1 MKRLIYSLLL
11 IATLAFVIDRIGGM
25 IMSRLY
31 DSSKDVTLAAKMQYL
46 MNDCSQ
52 DMLLLGTSR
61 AHDHYVPAI
70 LKDSLGISVYN
81 GGFTGSG
88 NIYSQ
93 YIILNLILSH
103 HTPKIICLDV
113 RTHDFTTSDNPFGS
127 IAIFAPY
134 IGLNARADSVFRE
147 AGIYWRYVVSH
158 LYRYNARVISNI
170 FGFMFQMQKYEEN
183 GYMPIFQPP
192 HFPDTLKKSDFV
204 FSCDSNKVKYIRKF
218 ISLCREHDILL
229 VFTVSP
235 AYDIVA
241 PDQYSVLKQIAA
253 ENDIPFFDY
262 HSAGLYLDHPEY
274 FRDKNH
280 LWDKGARLFTSVFA
294 HDLKMYLDSIGF
306 FKQEVE

>member
-1 MKRLIYSLLL
+1 
-11 IATLAFVIDRIGGM
+11 
-25 IMSRLY
+25 
-31 DSSKDVTLAAKMQYL
+31 

-61 AHDHYVPAI
+61 CHQHYASSI
-70 LKDSLGISVYN
+70 LEDSLNISTYN
-81 GGFTGSG
+81 GGFSGSG

-93 YIILNLILSH
+93 YIVLNHTLSH
-103 HTPKIICLDV
+103 HTPKIVCLDV
-113 RTHDFTTSDNPFGS
+113 RANDFTTSNAFGS
-127 IAIFAPY
+127 ITLFAPY
-134 IGLNARADSVFRE
+134 IGLNACADSVFRE
-147 AGIYWRYVVSH
+147 AGIYWRYEVSH

-170 FGFMFQMQKYEEN
+170 FGFLYRKQDSDEE
-183 GYMPIFQPP
+183 GFLPIPKP
-192 HFPDTLKKSDFV
+192 LHFPDTLKKSDFV

-235 AYDIVA
+235 AYEIAA
-241 PDQYSVLKQIAA
+241 PDQYDVLKQIAA

-274 FRDKNH
+274 FRDNIH
-280 LWDKGARLFTSVFA
+280 LWNKGARLFTSVFA
-294 HDLKMYLDSIGF
+294 HDLKMYLDSVGF

>member
-1 MKRLIYSLLL
+1 
-11 IATLAFVIDRIGGM
+11 
-25 IMSRLY
+25 
-31 DSSKDVTLAAKMQYL
+31 
-46 MNDCSQ
+46 MNECSQ
-52 DMLLLGTSR
+52 DIILLGTSR
-61 AHDHYVPAI
+61 CHQHYASSI
-70 LKDSLGISVYN
+70 LEDSLNISTYN

-113 RTHDFTTSDNPFGS
+113 RTNDFTTSDNHFGS
-127 IAIFAPY
+127 IALFAPY

-147 AGIYWRYVVSH
+147 AEIYWRYEVSH

-170 FGFMFQMQKYEEN
+170 FGFLYRKQDSDEE
-183 GYMPIFQPP
+183 GFLPVSKPL
-192 HFPDTLKKSDFV
+192 HFPDTLKNSDFV
-204 FSCDSNKVKYIRKF
+204 FSCDSSKVKYIRKF

-235 AYDIVA
+235 AYEMA
-241 PDQYSVLKQIAA
+241 TPDQYGVLKQIAA

>member
-1 MKRLIYSLLL
+1 
-11 IATLAFVIDRIGGM
+11 
-25 IMSRLY
+25 MSRLY
-31 DSSKDVTLAAKMQYL
+31 DASKDVLLATKMRYL

-61 AHDHYVPAI
+61 CHQHYASSI
-70 LKDSLGISVYN
+70 LEDSLNISTYN
-81 GGFTGSG
+81 GGFSGSG
-88 NIYSQ
+88 YIYSQ
-93 YIILNLILSH
+93 YFVLNHILSH
-103 HTPKIICLDV
+103 HIPKIICLDV
-113 RTHDFTTSDNPFGS
+113 NSKDFNKSDNALFGITVFS
-127 IAIFAPY
+127 PY

-147 AGIYWRYVVSH
+147 VGIYWRYEVSH

-170 FGFMFQMQKYEEN
+170 FGFLYRKQDCDEE
-183 GYMPIFQPP
+183 GFLPVSKPL

-204 FSCDSNKVKYIRKF
+204 FSCDSSKVKYIRKY

-235 AYDIVA
+235 VYEIAA
-241 PDQYSVLKQIAA
+241 PDQYGVLKQIAA

-294 HDLKMYLDSIGF
+294 HDLKTYLDSIGF
-306 FKQEVE
+306 FKQEVK